1 VLSSRSV
8 IALSP
13 GRVNLIGEHVDYAGG
28 LVLPLAI
35 NRGTVVTAVPAG
47 RGSGT
52 VIASRAKGHSLSLPP
67 GDAWSRRTAQAER
80 WANYPL
86 GTLALLREAGVAL
99 PDLHL
104 EISGDVPLGGGLS
117 SSASLMVATAVA
129 ALAAVGVDAEA
140 FGRLRLAKLCQR
152 AETEWA
158 GVPCGLMD
166 PAIAALGR
174 AGHAMLLDC
183 RDGSVE
189 FVPVPA
195 GIEVVVLDS
204 GVRHRLAD
212 GGYAARRSSVEEAER
227 AVAAAGGGSLRQLA
241 ERDDGEA
248 FLARLGL
255 GDATFRRG
263 RHVVT
268 EIARVRQAVEAMR
281 RDGPGDRE
289 RLGTILLDGHASLR
303 DDFAVSVAELDA
315 IVDAAGEAGAFG
327 ARLTGAGFGGC
338 AIALVAT
345 GTAEA
350 VAAGVVERFA
360 RRFGREPRWFVTGAC
375 DGARVVA
382 PR

>member
-8 IALSP
+8 TALSP

-152 AETEWA
+152 AESEWA

-174 AGHAMLLDC
+174 TGHAMLLDC
-183 RDGSVE
+183 RDESFE
-189 FVPVPA
+189 FVPTPA
-195 GIEVVVLDS
+195 GIEVVVFDS

-212 GGYAARRSSVEEAER
+212 GGYAARRNSVEEAER
-227 AVAAAGGGSLRQLA
+227 SVAAAGGGSLRELS
-241 ERDDGEA
+241 ERGDGEA
-248 FLARLGL
+248 FLASLGL
-255 GDATFRRG
+255 SDATLRRG
-263 RHVVT
+263 RHVVR
-268 EIARVRQAVEAMR
+268 EIARVRQAVEAMQR
-281 RDGPGDRE
+281 GSSGDRE
-289 RLGTILLDGHASLR
+289 RLGEILFAGHASLR

>member
-1 VLSSRSV
+1 MSSLSV

-13 GRVNLIGEHVDYAGG
+13 GRLNLIGEHVDYVGG

-35 NRGTVVTAVPAG
+35 NRGTTVTAAAAP
-47 RGSGT
+47 RGTGT
-52 VIASRAKGHSLSLPP
+52 VLTSRAKGHSLSLPP
-67 GDAWSRRTAQAER
+67 GDAWSRRTAPAER

-86 GTLALLREAGVAL
+86 GTLALLRTAGVAL

-104 EISGDVPLGGGLS
+104 EISGDLPLGGGLS

-129 ALAAVGVDAEA
+129 ALAVAGVDADA

-174 AGHAMLLDC
+174 ADHAIVLDC
-183 RDGSVE
+183 RDEHVE
-189 FVPVPA
+189 FVPIPA
-195 GIEVVVLDS
+195 GIEVVVFDS

-212 GGYAARRSSVEEAER
+212 GGYATRRNSVEEAGR

-241 ERDDGEA
+241 ERDDGPE
-248 FLARLGL
+248 FLAKLGL
-255 GDATFRRG
+255 GETTLRRG
-263 RHVVT
+263 RHVVA
-268 EIARVRQAVEAMR
+268 EIGRVRRAVEAMR
-281 RDGPGDRE
+281 RDGPGDRG
-289 RLGTILLDGHASLR
+289 RLGATLFEGHASLR
-303 DDFAVSVAELDA
+303 DDFAVSVDELDA
-315 IVDAAGEAGAFG
+315 IVEAAGEAGAIG

-338 AIALVAT
+338 AIALVER
-345 GTAEA
+345 GTSDA
-350 VAAGVVERFA
+350 VAAGVAARFA

-375 DGARVVA
+375 DGARIVG
-382 PR
+382 R